1 MQNRRMDARAEAE
14 AMLAVAARDE
24 QCVRRIESEDD
35 ATRVRLEL
43 RRLARRDGV
52 HMRTAR
58 IRDTVVVVR
67 LDAAVW
73 HEDTATMRRKLT
85 PAEPA
90 PTGR

>member
-1 MQNRRMDARAEAE
+1 MLRA
-14 AMLAVAARDE
+14 AVRDE

-58 IRDTVVVVR
+58 IGDTVVVVR

-73 HEDTATMRRKLT
+73 HEDAATMRRKLSPT
-85 PAEPA
+85 GTT

>member
-1 MQNRRMDARAEAE
+1 
-14 AMLAVAARDE
+14 MLQTAVRDE

-43 RRLARRDGV
+43 RKLARRDGV

-58 IRDTVVVVR
+58 IGDTVVVVR

-73 HEDTATMRRKLT
+73 NEDTATMRRKLS
-85 PAEPA
+85 PAEAA
-90 PTGR
+90 P